1 MFYALSV
8 VVLASPVILAFL
20 LTSKLSRRAKVLIV
34 LGYALLLIIVPITA
48 VALGAG
54 AGA

>member
-8 VVLASPVILAFL
+8 LVLASPVLLAVL
-20 LTSKLSRRAKVLIV
+20 LTSKMSRRAKTLVVLAYAVLLIV
-34 LGYALLLIIVPITA
+34 VPITA

-54 AGA
+54 AGT